1 MEYDPDRLLQ
11 YIQEGAECWQNVG
24 DTFYV
29 DFVRGC
35 GEAGLRRSAEIL
47 RAQVDETDELI
58 ACYAASLII
67 RSRLPGRVGVILE
80 TLRLPFKSRGLRDEV
95 LERIFDE
102 IRDDP
107 AEFLSHA
114 EIISEARRAGVEARS
129 STASKMIAEFL
140 ELAAKTSTSPSP
152 DG

>member
-11 YIQEGAECWQNVG
+11 YIQEGAECWQHLD
-24 DTFYV
+24 DTAYV

-35 GEAGLRRSAEIL
+35 GEAGLRRIAEIL
-47 RAQVDETDELI
+47 RLQVDETNEMV
-58 ACYAASLII
+58 ACYGASLII

-95 LERIFDE
+95 LETIFDE
-102 IRDDP
+102 IRWDP
-107 AEFLSHA
+107 EFLSHA

-129 STASKMIAEFL
+129 STASELIAGFL